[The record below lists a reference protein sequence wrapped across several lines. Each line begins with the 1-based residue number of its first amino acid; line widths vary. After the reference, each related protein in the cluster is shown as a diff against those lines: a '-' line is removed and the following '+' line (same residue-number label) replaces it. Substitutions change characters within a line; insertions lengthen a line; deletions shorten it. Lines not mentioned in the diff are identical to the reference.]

1 MAAGSL
7 TRHFGKGLAE
17 LLAEKLKASLPE
29 FPDQQ
34 FYSELKDLD
43 KLTLMNRIHLLADS
57 LAPILPAD
65 ASDAWRVMEKILGPP
80 LRKDQQTF
88 NDGYWMLPLADYWS
102 RHHIDSLE
110 IAVTVALEALTRR
123 GTSEFAVRP
132 FFHTYPEEMKTVLK
146 RWVRHSC
153 FHVRRLATEG
163 SRPYLPW
170 GGRLRVDESTAG
182 EYLSIISDLKSDSS
196 SYVRRSVGNH
206 VRDWRRINSEV
217 ADKWIAAH
225 QPPKDVLRLALPK
238 KKSVGE

>member
-7 TRHFGKGLAE
+7 TSYFGKALAE
-17 LLAEKLKASLPE
+17 LLAEKLKAFLPE
-29 FPDQQ
+29 FSDKQL
-34 FYSELKDLD
+34 YSELKDLD

-65 ASDAWRVMEKILGPP
+65 ATDAWSVMEKIQGPP
-80 LRKDQQTF
+80 LREDQQIF

-102 RHHIDSLE
+102 RHHIDSFE

-132 FFHTYPEEMKTVLK
+132 FFHTYPEKMKAVLK

-170 GGRLRVDESTAG
+170 GGRLRVDESTAE
-182 EYLSIISDLKSDSS
+182 EYLRIISDLKSDPS

-206 VRDWRRINSEV
+206 VRDWRRINANV
-217 ADKWIAAH
+217 ADQWIAAH
-225 QPPKDVLRLALPK
+225 KLPKDVLRLALPRK
-238 KKSVGE
+238 KVTVA